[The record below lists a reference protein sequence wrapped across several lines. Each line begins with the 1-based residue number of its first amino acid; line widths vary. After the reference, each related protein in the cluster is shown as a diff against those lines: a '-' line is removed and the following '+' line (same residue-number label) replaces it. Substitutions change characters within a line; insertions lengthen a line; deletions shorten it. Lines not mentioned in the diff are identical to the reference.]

1 MTAQFTPY
9 RRFPGTA
16 AQAMELYKSIF
27 GAELQLMKFDQ
38 VHTAEEVGG
47 AENLDLVMHAELH
60 VNGEPILFASDSPD
74 TQELTPGND
83 TPVAITGGAEDL
95 AQIKGW
101 WDQLSAE
108 SDILMPFSPV
118 PWGASFG
125 MLKDQFGTHWFFN
138 VGN

>member
-1 MTAQFTPY
+1 MTAQFTSY

-16 AQAMELYKSIF
+16 AQAMELYNSVF
-27 GAELQLMKFDQ
+27 GGELQIMKFDQ

-47 AENLDLVMHAELH
+47 AENLDLVMHAELR

-74 TQELTPGND
+74 AQELILGND
-83 TPVAITGGAEDL
+83 TPVAITGGPEDL
-95 AQIKGW
+95 EQIQGW
-101 WDQLSAE
+101 WDQLSADSE
-108 SDILMPFSPV
+108 ISMPFGQV

-125 MLKDQFGTHWFFN
+125 MLQDKFGTHWFFN